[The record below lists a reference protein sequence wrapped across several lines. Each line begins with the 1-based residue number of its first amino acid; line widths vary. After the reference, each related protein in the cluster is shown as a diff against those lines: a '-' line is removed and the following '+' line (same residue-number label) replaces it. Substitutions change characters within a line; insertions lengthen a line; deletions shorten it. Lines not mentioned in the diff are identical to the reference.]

1 MIVLL
6 SIVWKIFVATIVKFG
21 FTGFK
26 NGFTAC
32 AGIAYIKNS
41 FPFHYGAELSEGLCK
56 EAKKVAK
63 NINKSEP
70 PSCLYFYKVQSSYTT
85 SNYSDLIAKELTI
98 ILKRENDAKKDKELR
113 IDAGPY
119 FIHDQPGEK
128 TTDFIAEKV
137 EKLKDPKAPASPIRN
152 WLSVLH
158 KNPHQA
164 DFLLERIN
172 YNGFSKK
179 KKPIYSKGS
188 NSMLQVP
195 SRRQSKNL
203 FLFLR

>member
-1 MIVLL
+1 
-6 SIVWKIFVATIVKFG
+6 FG

-98 ILKRENDAKKDKELR
+98 ILKRENDAEKDKELR

-179 KKPIYSKGS
+179 ECFFAKKDAKEYTWVADALLLRSFE
-188 NSMLQVP
+188 
-195 SRRQSKNL
+195 KNKN
-203 FLFLR
+203 

>member
-1 MIVLL
+1 MEVHWIFYQVDSVLFVIPDSKLYL
-6 SIVWKIFVATIVKFG
+6 SLGVVPEQERILD
-21 FTGFK
+21 
-26 NGFTAC
+26 NM
-32 AGIAYIKNS
+32 
-41 FPFHYGAELSEGLCK
+41 AEKLNRQRI
-56 EAKKVAK
+56 EAIQRMAEHEREIY
-63 NINKSEP
+63 N
-70 PSCLYFYKVQSSYTT
+70 QSS
-85 SNYSDLIAKELTI
+85 E
-98 ILKRENDAKKDKELR
+98 KDKELR

-179 KKPIYSKGS
+179 ECFFAKKDAKEYTWVADALLLRSFE
-188 NSMLQVP
+188 
-195 SRRQSKNL
+195 KNKN
-203 FLFLR
+203 